1 METGEIISVVGIVV
15 PLLVYVG
22 AWLRSSGKY
31 SEKVD
36 IIEKDIREIKESIK
50 KYDGYERRI
59 VDMERSI
66 EMLLSPTPS
75 PAEQNTIGFKS
86 PLTLLEE
93 GVALYKES
101 GAKEYIEKN
110 REDLLKHFEHIDAP
124 FDIQE
129 EAMRLLFLKLRED
142 EKVKDYVYRHPENS
156 IKGVADVAGIALRD
170 IVFEDKGI
178 EQG

>member
-1 METGEIISVVGIVV
+1 MCGILYDMETGEIISVVGIVV

-31 SEKVD
+31 IEKVD
-36 IIEKDIREIKESIK
+36 TIEKDIREIKESIK

-59 VDMERSI
+59 VDMEHSI

-93 GVALYKES
+93 GACCV
-101 GAKEYIEKN
+101 
-110 REDLLKHFEHIDAP
+110 
-124 FDIQE
+124 
-129 EAMRLLFLKLRED
+129 RLL
-142 EKVKDYVYRHPENS
+142 NS
-156 IKGVADVAGIALRD
+156 SM
-170 IVFEDKGI
+170 
-178 EQG
+178 